1 MTNRIGDSMDFSIT
15 PLGDAALMIE
25 FQATGLSDRANEF
38 VHSAYHLLSKRS
50 VPGMIALVP
59 AYTTLTLHYE
69 PSSIKSD
76 YPYQHMKMI
85 IQELLRKSL
94 KTDTRHGNC
103 FLIPVCYEPPFSL
116 DLTEVAQVHHL
127 TMEEVIHF
135 HTKQIYQ
142 VSFIGFSPGFPFL
155 SGLPKSIATP
165 RKENPRT
172 LVKAGSVGIAGE
184 QTGIY
189 PTDSPGGWQIIG
201 QTPIRI
207 YYPEK
212 KEPTLFAPS
221 DTIRFYPI
229 TAKQYYQLEESHE
242 YNCP

>member
-1 MTNRIGDSMDFSIT
+1 MDFSIT
-15 PLGDAALMIE
+15 PLGDAALMVE
-25 FQATGLSDRANEF
+25 FQATGLSEKANEY
-38 VHSAYHLLSKRS
+38 VHSAYHLLSKQT

-69 PSSIKSD
+69 PSYINSD
-76 YPYQHMKMI
+76 FPYQHIKI
-85 IQELLRKSL
+85 FIQELLRKGL
-94 KTDTRHGNC
+94 KTDNRHGNC

-116 DLTEVAQVHHL
+116 DLTEVAQVNHL
-127 TMEEVIHF
+127 AEEEVIHF
-135 HTKQIYQ
+135 HTKQIYR
-142 VSFIGFSPGFPFL
+142 VSFLGFSPGFPFL

-207 YYPEK
+207 YYSEK
-212 KEPTLFAPS
+212 KEPTLFSPG

>member
-1 MTNRIGDSMDFSIT
+1 MTKRIGDSMDFSIT
-15 PLGDAALMIE
+15 PLGDAALMVE
-25 FQATGLSDRANEF
+25 FQATGLSEKANEY
-38 VHSAYHLLSKRS
+38 VHSAYHLLSKRP

-69 PSSIKSD
+69 PSYINSD
-76 YPYQHMKMI
+76 YPYQHIKII
-85 IQELLRKSL
+85 IQELLRKGFNM
-94 KTDTRHGNC
+94 DNRHGNC

-116 DLTEVAQVHHL
+116 DLTEVAQVNHL
-127 TMEEVIHF
+127 AAEEVIHF
-135 HTKQIYQ
+135 HTKQIYR
-142 VSFIGFSPGFPFL
+142 VSFLGFSPGFPFL

-207 YYPEK
+207 YYSNK
-212 KEPTLFAPS
+212 KEPTLFSPG

-229 TAKQYYQLEESHE
+229 TAKQYDQLEESHE

>member
-1 MTNRIGDSMDFSIT
+1 MDFSIT
-15 PLGDAALMIE
+15 PLGDAALMVE
-25 FQATGLSDRANEF
+25 FQATGLSEKANEY
-38 VHSAYHLLSKRS
+38 VHSAYHLLSKRP

-69 PSSIKSD
+69 PSYINSD
-76 YPYQHMKMI
+76 YPYQHIKII
-85 IQELLRKSL
+85 IQELLRKGF
-94 KTDTRHGNC
+94 KTDNRHGNC

-116 DLTEVAQVHHL
+116 DLAEVAQVNHL
-127 TMEEVIHF
+127 AEEEVIYF
-135 HTKQIYQ
+135 HTKQIYR
-142 VSFIGFSPGFPFL
+142 VSFLGFSPGFPFL
-155 SGLPKSIATP
+155 SGLLKSIATP

-172 LVKAGSVGIAGE
+172 LVKAGSIGIAGE

-207 YYPEK
+207 YYSEK
-212 KEPTLFAPS
+212 KEPTLFSPG